1 MIFFMVMLVFTASPG
16 RYNEGPFNITI
27 NNKLYST
34 VSNGNKN
41 QLDPN
46 KAPHRYTKYVI
57 KDPFHNRDHIAAI
70 AKKAVGVYIFTTLYR

>member
-1 MIFFMVMLVFTASPG
+1 MVMLVFTT
-16 RYNEGPFNITI
+16 YNEGRFNINT
-27 NNKLYST
+27 NTKQYST
-34 VSNGNKN
+34 ASHGNKN